1 MNSMSARAVKDLDG
15 NISQS
20 CSVKNSL
27 GIFGLGVGY
36 LLFCTVLATWRPLL
50 HQIDFLLS
58 KWRQFSK
65 VWVQNKHVNFYQG
78 RDLSKQVVRQVSAFV
93 NITSTRFNR

>member
-50 HQIDFLLS
+50 HQIDFFCQNRDSLAKYGLKINMLILS
-58 KWRQFSK
+58 GERF
-65 VWVQNKHVNFYQG
+65 
-78 RDLSKQVVRQVSAFV
+78 KQAGC
-93 NITSTRFNR
+93 